1 MSALTGCTIMALF
14 RKMNVSG
21 RQAWPGLI
29 LVLLI
34 GALPG
39 PVFSGDK
46 APVSLSKAVD
56 IALENNLGLKQSSNS
71 LDVQKLAVFQSK
83 DSFLPN
89 ISGSIGTSLN
99 VGREFDTVA
108 LRYTG
113 TASGSFQLGMGLSM
127 TLFNGLSRQVNLKA
141 AKLTLKAGKEQY
153 AREEQ
158 TVVYSTITAYV
169 QVVIDQEL
177 IRVNQEN
184 VGAQEQE
191 LELIVAFHDAGKKSV
206 ADLFQQEALLAEA
219 KSGLLSAE
227 SALVVDKLE
236 LIKTMGLKMK
246 PGIEIEPLEAPSLDE
261 GWGEED
267 VDDAVQEAL
276 AARADVQAKKTQIAS
291 SAKKVD
297 GARSGYWPTIS
308 LMASGG
314 TGYSSAMQEHFGFG
328 EQFLDNKPNLS
339 VGLSINIPIFDGLA
353 TWHKVQGAK
362 LEVQAGVLELET
374 LAQSIELEV
383 RQSFENYRTT
393 EEQLVVAEKKLK
405 SAIQSLEAYEE
416 LYTAGGCTLV
426 ELAQARATHL
436 EASVNEIKTKYDLLI
451 KAAAIAYAKG
461 DGEELQAMVKK

>member
-1 MSALTGCTIMALF
+1 MVLPW
-14 RKMNVSG
+14 KMHAGG
-21 RQAWPGLI
+21 RRAWPGLI
-29 LVLLI
+29 LVLLT

-39 PVFSGDK
+39 PVSAGAK

-71 LDVQKLAVFQSK
+71 LEIQKLAVFQSR

-89 ISGSIGTSLN
+89 ISGSIGASLN

-108 LRYTG
+108 LQYTG
-113 TASGSFQLGMGLSM
+113 TASGSFQLGMGLSL
-127 TLFNGLSRQVNLKA
+127 TLFSGLSRQANLKA
-141 AKLTLKAGKEQY
+141 AKLTLKAGKQQY

-158 TVVYSTITAYV
+158 TVVYSTLTAYV

-177 IRVNQEN
+177 VRVNQEN

-191 LELIVAFHDAGKKSV
+191 LALIVAFHDAGKKSV

-219 KSGLLSAE
+219 RSGLLSAE
-227 SALVVDKLE
+227 SSLVVDKLE

-261 GWGEED
+261 GWGDED

-297 GARSGYWPTIS
+297 AARSGYWPTIS

-314 TGYSSAMQEHFGFG
+314 TGYSSAMQQHFGFG
-328 EQFLDNKPNLS
+328 EQFLDNKPNLA

-353 TWHKVQGAK
+353 TYHKVQGAK
-362 LEVQAGVLELET
+362 LEVETGVLELESM
-374 LAQSIELEV
+374 AQSIELEV
-383 RQSFENYRTT
+383 RQAFENYRTT
-393 EEQLVVAEKKLK
+393 EELLGVAEKKLK
-405 SAIQSLEAYEE
+405 SAAQSLEAYEE

-426 ELAQARATHL
+426 ELAQVRATHL
-436 EASVNEIKTKYDLLI
+436 QASVDEIKTRYDLMI